1 MLANAIQ
8 PEYSY
13 RQQRTI
19 HVCLR
24 PSLTFLCLLLVSTAG
39 GSAQDIF
46 VTPVPGAPFSGI
58 VNVERS
64 VIQPDGSVV
73 SLKTMREI
81 GRDSRGRIHNES
93 RALLPAANATSPTLL
108 RIHLYDP
115 QTRTSTML
123 DPQQR
128 TFWTT
133 TVNRPPST
141 VPPGLLDASPAG
153 DNLPSNEF
161 AKKQD
166 LGVQDVDGVAVHG
179 VRETQTIAAEK
190 EIVVTDEYWYSDELR
205 MNLVIKHSDPR
216 TGTVKMTVNQI
227 TRTEPSPTFFEI
239 PDGYKPAKGT
249 SISSYPGGSG
259 GGSR

>member
-1 MLANAIQ
+1 
-8 PEYSY
+8 
-13 RQQRTI
+13 
-19 HVCLR
+19 
-24 PSLTFLCLLLVSTAG
+24 LTFFCFLLVSTA
-39 GSAQDIF
+39 SASPQDIF

-64 VIQPDGSVV
+64 LIQADGSVV
-73 SLKTMREI
+73 SLKTTREI

-93 RALLPAANATSPTLL
+93 RALLPVANATTPRLL

-115 QTRTSTML
+115 QTRISTIL

-141 VPPGLLDASPAG
+141 VPPALLDASPTG
-153 DNLPSNEF
+153 DNFPSNEF
-161 AKKQD
+161 AKKED
-166 LGVQDVDGVAVHG
+166 LGVQDMDGVAVHG
-179 VRETQTIAAEK
+179 VRETQTIVAEK

-216 TGTVKMTVNQI
+216 TGTLKMTVNQI
-227 TRTEPSPTFFEI
+227 TRTEPSPTIFEI
-239 PDGYKPAKGT
+239 PDGYKPANRT
-249 SISSYPGGSG
+249 SVSSSPGGSG
-259 GGSR
+259 AGSR

>member
-1 MLANAIQ
+1 V
-8 PEYSY
+8 
-13 RQQRTI
+13 
-19 HVCLR
+19 HLR
-24 PSLTFLCLLLVSTAG
+24 RSLTFFSFLLVGTGSV
-39 GSAQDIF
+39 SAQDIF

-64 VIQPDGSVV
+64 VIQRDGSVV

-93 RALLPAANATSPTLL
+93 KALLPIANATTPTLL

-128 TFWTT
+128 TFWTS

-141 VPPGLLDASPAG
+141 VPPELLDASPAG

-161 AKKQD
+161 AKKED
-166 LGVQDVDGVAVHG
+166 LGVQDIDGVPVHG

-190 EIVVTDEYWYSDELR
+190 AIVVTDEYWYSDELR

-216 TGTVKMTVNQI
+216 TGTVTMTVHES
-227 TRTEPSPTFFEI
+227 THTEPSPTFFEI
-239 PDGYKPAKGT
+239 PDGYKTANGI
-249 SISSYPGGSG
+249 SISSSPGGSG
-259 GGSR
+259 GGSK

>member
-1 MLANAIQ
+1 M
-8 PEYSY
+8 
-13 RQQRTI
+13 R
-19 HVCLR
+19 LR
-24 PSLTFLCLLLVSTAG
+24 PSLTFFSFLLVSTA
-39 GSAQDIF
+39 STPAQDIF

-58 VNVERS
+58 VKVERS

-93 RALLPAANATSPTLL
+93 RALVPVANATTPTLL

-123 DPQQR
+123 NPQQR

-161 AKKQD
+161 AKKED
-166 LGVQDVDGVAVHG
+166 LGVQDMDGVAVHG

-216 TGTVKMTVNQI
+216 TGMVKLAVLNI

-239 PDGYKPAKGT
+239 PEGYKTANGT
-249 SISSYPGGSG
+249 SISTPREGSG
-259 GGSR
+259 GGSK

>member
-1 MLANAIQ
+1 MRLQ
-8 PEYSY
+8 
-13 RQQRTI
+13 
-19 HVCLR
+19 
-24 PSLTFLCLLLVSTAG
+24 PSLTLFLSLLVSIASA
-39 GSAQDIF
+39 SAQDIF
-46 VTPVPGAPFSGI
+46 VTPVPGVPFSGI

-93 RALLPAANATSPTLL
+93 RGLLPVANGTTPTLL

-123 DPQQR
+123 DPQQH

-161 AKKQD
+161 AKKED
-166 LGVQDVDGVAVHG
+166 LGVQDMDGVAVHG

-205 MNLVIKHSDPR
+205 MNLVVKHSDPR
-216 TGTVKMTVNQI
+216 TGTVRMTVAQI
-227 TRTEPSPTFFEI
+227 TRTEPSSAFFEI
-239 PDGYKPAKGT
+239 PDGYKPASGPPT
-249 SISSYPGGSG
+249 ASSPGGSG
-259 GGSR
+259 GGSK